1 MRATLQ
7 IASLLLF
14 VAIAPSVFAETDS
27 PVLPKPLHGVGIEQK
42 LNAQVPLDTL
52 FRDEHGTLVP
62 LRSFFGKR
70 PVLLAPVY
78 YRCPMLCG
86 RILSGMVAG
95 LRPLSLRPGIDFE
108 VVAISFNPA
117 ETPEDAANKR
127 NLYSSEYSKRAGTNG
142 WHFLVGSEPSIKAV
156 TDAIGFHY
164 HWDPETKMFVHGSG
178 VMILTPEGR
187 VARYFYGVEYEPKD
201 LKLGLIEASHNRI
214 GSPVDQILLF
224 CYHYDPKTGKYG
236 AVVLN
241 ALKLAA
247 ILVLATLG
255 ISLFFLWRRDLRTYK
270 AAKVSGTDAATESK
284 EIGRLC

>member
-1 MRATLQ
+1 MKSTLQ
-7 IASLLLF
+7 LASLLL
-14 VAIAPSVFAETDS
+14 AALAPSAFAETDA

-42 LNAQVPLDTL
+42 LDSQVPLDTM
-52 FRDEHGTLVP
+52 FRDESGALVP

-86 RILSGMVAG
+86 RILSGLVAG
-95 LRPLSLRPGIDFE
+95 LLPLSIRPGRDFD
-108 VVAISFNPA
+108 VVVISFNPV
-117 ETPEDAANKR
+117 ETPQDAANKR

-142 WHFLVGSEPSIKAV
+142 WHFLVGSQASIKAV
-156 TDAIGFHY
+156 TDAIGFHF

-241 ALKLAA
+241 ALRLAA
-247 ILVLATLG
+247 IFVLAALAIG
-255 ISLFFLWRRDLRTYK
+255 LFFLWRRDLSTYK
-270 AAKVSGTDAATESK
+270 VPKTTRPDAASEVK
-284 EIGRLC
+284 EIGRL

>member
-1 MRATLQ
+1 MKVTLQ

-14 VAIAPSVFAETDS
+14 ATIAPSAFAETDS
-27 PVLPKPLHGVGIEQK
+27 PILPKPLHGVGIEQK
-42 LNAQVPLDTL
+42 LNSQVPLDTL
-52 FRDEHGTLVP
+52 FRDERGALVP

-95 LRPLSLRPGIDFE
+95 LRPLSLRPGKDFD
-108 VVAISFNPA
+108 VVAVSFNPV
-117 ETPEDAANKR
+117 EMPEDAASKR
-127 NLYSSEYSKRAGTNG
+127 ALYSREYSKRAGTNG
-142 WHFLVGSEPSIKAV
+142 WHFLVGSQASIQAV

-247 ILVLATLG
+247 ILVLAALG
-255 ISLFFLWRRDLRTYK
+255 TGLFFLWRRDLSTYK
-270 AAKVSGTDAATESK
+270 AAKKSGTEAATEAK
-284 EIGRLC
+284 EIGPVW